1 MKISVATWAIW
12 LRILCTSRRRAR
24 AAGGAVRCCA
34 ACIRTLVDAHL
45 AVGVAERGQQ
55 VELDARLGGERALQ
69 VRGARVQRPPG
80 GGARRVR
87 VRPRA
92 RVRAVLRL
100 QRCDLQI
107 LLLLWGVI

>member
-1 MKISVATWAIW
+1 M
-12 LRILCTSRRRAR
+12 RC
-24 AAGGAVRCCA
+24 GAVQYCA

-87 VRPRA
+87 VRARA